1 MRRIG
6 TAFLWAGGLALGVMA
21 ATLGIKYA
29 FAFAIL
35 LVTPIALMIK
45 PERGLNLLA
54 AYAVIDFIF
63 RTRGGMLSGIWD
75 ELLFI
80 LMIAVFFLHLLI
92 NNKGFPIK
100 LTPLDMPIF
109 VFFGISVFLLLVNSP
124 EFHVALEGIR
134 VILQYILWYF
144 VAINII
150 NHRNAVRKLLLVLIV
165 IAVFLSLHGIYQY
178 IIGVEI
184 PTTWYDSKYET
195 SMRTRVFSII
205 GSPNILG
212 SLLVLMLPITL
223 SFVLNER
230 GWLRKLVYL
239 GAMGAMALCLVFT
252 FSRGAWL
259 AFALSAVIYTLLKDR
274 RLIVPM
280 VLGVV
285 VLLIAVPQIGD
296 RIAYMLSPEYMA
308 SSARGGRIARWTAA
322 LEAVKT
328 SPIFGVGLGRYGGA
342 VAMRYIP
349 GSFYADNFYLK
360 TAAEMGMIGLSSFIY
375 LLYRGCI
382 ESLRTIRELKDPK
395 LYNMAVGI
403 FAGLLG
409 ILAQNAV
416 ENVFEVPMMAT
427 YFWLLVAVLLS
438 LRYVEAAS
446 QWEVK

>member
-1 MRRIG
+1 MKKVGIG
-6 TAFLWAGGLALGVMA
+6 FLWIGGLALGIIA
-21 ATLGIKYA
+21 AKLGLKYA
-29 FAFAIL
+29 FIFSIL
-35 LVTPIALMIK
+35 LITPIALIIK

-54 AYAVIDFIF
+54 AYAVIDFVF

-80 LMIAVFFLHLLI
+80 VMIGVFLVHLLV
-92 NNKGFPIK
+92 KGEGFPFR
-100 LTPLDMPIF
+100 LTALDVPIF
-109 VFFGISVFLLLVNSP
+109 VFFGISIFLLLVNSP
-124 EFHVALEGIR
+124 ELHVAMEGIR

-144 VAINII
+144 VAVNII
-150 NHRNAVRKLLLVLIV
+150 KDRNAVRKLLLVLVV

-184 PTTWYDSKYET
+184 PTTWYDSKHET
-195 SMRTRVFSII
+195 TMRTRVFSII

-230 GWLRKLVYL
+230 GWLRKLIYI

-259 AFALSAVIYTLLKDR
+259 AFALSAAVYTLLKDK
-274 RLIVPM
+274 RLIIPM
-280 VLGVV
+280 LLGVV
-285 VLLIAVPQIGD
+285 VLLIAVPQVGD
-296 RIAYMLSPEYMA
+296 RIAYMLSPEYMV

-322 LEAVKT
+322 IEAVKT

-360 TAAEMGMIGLSSFIY
+360 TMAEMGIVGLTGFIY

-382 ESLRTIRELKDPK
+382 ESLKTIRGLKDPK

-403 FAGLLG
+403 FAGLIG
-409 ILAQNAV
+409 ILAQNSV

-427 YFWLLVAVLLS
+427 YFWLLVAVILS
-438 LRYVEAAS
+438 LRYIELAP
-446 QWEVK
+446 QCEVK